1 MNNQASEG
9 QAFITF
15 TQAADMSRS
24 AGLNNGRGIHPS
36 TIRRWT
42 YRGFTKGG
50 FPIIKHPNLPG
61 QIDSEQWAKFVC
73 GSPATE
79 YEVARTKLE
88 IERRDDFLGGIG

>member
-9 QAFITF
+9 RAFITF

-50 FPIIKHPNLPG
+50 FPIIRHPNLPG
-61 QIDSEQWAKFVC
+61 QIDSEQWAKFV
-73 GSPATE
+73 GGEPHTE
-79 YEVARTKLE
+79 YQAKRISREVS
-88 IERRDDFLGGIG
+88 RRDEFLGGAA